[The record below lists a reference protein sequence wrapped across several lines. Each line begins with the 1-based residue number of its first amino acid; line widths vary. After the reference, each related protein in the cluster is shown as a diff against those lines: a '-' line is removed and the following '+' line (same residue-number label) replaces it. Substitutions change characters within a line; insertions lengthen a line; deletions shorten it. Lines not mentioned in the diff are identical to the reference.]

1 MKSRI
6 LILICAI
13 AALQSLAF
21 AKERRADGE
30 APREPAIS
38 IVKAIELV
46 MNHHKEA
53 DDAIKPVF
61 VDEATYVRDG
71 KGYWKI
77 GLRLKAY
84 ESGHLY
90 YKVDEQGKVSSHSV
104 VKDG

>member
-1 MKSRI
+1 MG
-6 LILICAI
+6 AEG
-13 AALQSLAF
+13 
-21 AKERRADGE
+21 AKKKRSSDGD

-46 MNHHKEA
+46 VTHHNKEA

-61 VDEATYVRDG
+61 VDEAVYVRDG

-90 YKVDEQGKVSSHSV
+90 YQVDARGKVRGLAV